1 MPGSTD
7 IGALLQAL
15 PLPMWVYD
23 PDTLRILAVNDAA
36 VARYGW
42 SAEEFTELTMA
53 DLAPQEDR
61 RRLTGEVAT
70 GGGRRGAGV
79 WRHRDRDGREID
91 VVVRTSPLQ
100 YDGQPA
106 RLAVVQA
113 MSTASEITELA
124 ARAEAIIGS
133 SADAIVSM
141 TLDGLV
147 VGWNPA
153 AERIFGYSEAEM
165 IGRTLDVLGVDAQ
178 RAEIAGVIAQ
188 VAASERA
195 VSLEA
200 ERRRADGA
208 RILVSFAVFPVFDAA
223 GRLAGIS
230 GICRDITEQ
239 RRTIERDRAI
249 AQLNAEALSEATLA
263 RILDT
268 AARLVGSVLDAEAS
282 SVLELVPGSDELL
295 LVAGAG
301 WAPVRVGSTR
311 VPAGPGS
318 LFGGALASRSS
329 SVVRFTFDPTDPSR
343 PPPPSEPAT
352 RPTIVAPVRLES
364 GCWGAVAGHL
374 TAPREPTMSERAF
387 LERIASAV
395 GAAVA
400 RAQRETIRQR
410 SEELSRLAAVGQLAA
425 GVCHDFNNVLT
436 VVQLAAE
443 RLRTS
448 EELSPV
454 GRDQLDLVRAQVE
467 HGSSLIWQILDFAR
481 ARPFDGRPLDVGSFV
496 EALGA
501 MAAAVVGPRVTVSVR
516 TGRGPLVVNGDPV
529 RLQQVVMNLVSNAR
543 DAMGGEGTL
552 VVAASRRL
560 VTSLE
565 RGLPPGLDAG
575 TWICLEVSDTGSG
588 MPEEVRARAFDP
600 FFTTKGPG
608 AGTGLGLAQ
617 VASLVAQHDGHV
629 GISTSPGRG
638 TTVTV
643 WLPPIAE
650 EEEHDEP
657 GN

>member
-1 MPGSTD
+1 VRGPTD

-42 SAEEFTELTMA
+42 NAEEFTALTMV
-53 DLAPQEDR
+53 DLAPEVDR
-61 RRLTGEVAT
+61 RRMTAEVASKAP
-70 GGGRRGAGV
+70 RRSAGV
-79 WRHRDRDGREID
+79 WRHQDRDGTEID
-91 VVVRTSPLQ
+91 VLVRTSPLL
-100 YDGQPA
+100 YEGQPA
-106 RLAVVQA
+106 RLAIVQG
-113 MSTASEITELA
+113 MSTASELTEVA
-124 ARAEAIIGS
+124 ARAEAIVSS
-133 SADAIVSM
+133 SADAIISM
-141 TLDGLV
+141 DIDGLV
-147 VGWNPA
+147 VGWNPS

-165 IGRTLDVLGVDAQ
+165 LGRSLDILGEEGQ
-178 RAEIAGVIAQ
+178 RSEVQGIIAQ
-188 VAASERA
+188 VASRQRP
-195 VSLEA
+195 VSLES
-200 ERRRADGA
+200 ERVRADGT
-208 RILVSFAVFPVFDAA
+208 RVLVSFAVFPVVDAA
-223 GRLAGIS
+223 GKLVGVS

-239 RRTIERDRAI
+239 RRMAERDRAI
-249 AQLNAEALSEATLA
+249 AQLNAKALSEDSLA
-263 RILDT
+263 EILDT
-268 AARLVGSVLDAEAS
+268 AAHLVQSVLDAQVA
-282 SVLELVPGSDELL
+282 SVLEFVPGSEEML

-301 WAPVRVGSTR
+301 WARARIGSVR

-318 LFGGALASRSS
+318 LFGGALGAPSS
-329 SVVRFTFDPTDPSR
+329 SIVRFTFDPTDPAR
-343 PPPPSEPAT
+343 PPAPDEPAT
-352 RPTIVAPVRLES
+352 RLTIVAPVRLES
-364 GCWGAVAGHL
+364 GCWGAVAAHL
-374 TAPREPTMSERAF
+374 AAPREPTPAERTF
-387 LERIASAV
+387 VEGIATAV
-395 GAAVA
+395 GAAMA

-410 SEELSRLAAVGQLAA
+410 SEELSKLAAVGQLAA

-443 RLRTS
+443 RLRSS
-448 EELSPV
+448 EQLSSI

-481 ARPFDGRPLDVGSFV
+481 SRPYDAKLVDVGSFV
-496 EALGA
+496 EALGG
-501 MAAAVVGPRVTVSVR
+501 MVSAVVGPRVTVSVR
-516 TGRGPLVVNGDPV
+516 TGRGPLVVSGDPV

-565 RGLPPGLDAG
+565 RGLPGGLDAG

-588 MPEEVRARAFDP
+588 MPEEVKARAFDP

-629 GISTSPGRG
+629 GISTSEGRG

-643 WLPPIAE
+643 WLPPAGEDE
-650 EEEHDEP
+650 EA
-657 GN
+657 G